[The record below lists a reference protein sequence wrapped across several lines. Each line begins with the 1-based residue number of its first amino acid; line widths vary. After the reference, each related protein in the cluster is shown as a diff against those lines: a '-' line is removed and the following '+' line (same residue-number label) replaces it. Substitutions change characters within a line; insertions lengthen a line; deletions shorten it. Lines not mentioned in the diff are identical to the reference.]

1 MTIITQDNELVNY
14 DAVKLISTYAAEIN
28 IDDNIDEIEIIT
40 SGEEKT
46 RDIYVLL
53 AFDSHTEIPPDG
65 TDEMIGNGSI
75 QLGVFS
81 TADACE
87 SVIRLL
93 AEEIAAG
100 KNIFTIPQDEDVRDL

>member
-14 DAVKLISTYAAEIN
+14 DAVKLISTYAAEI
-28 IDDNIDEIEIIT
+28 NIDEIEIIT